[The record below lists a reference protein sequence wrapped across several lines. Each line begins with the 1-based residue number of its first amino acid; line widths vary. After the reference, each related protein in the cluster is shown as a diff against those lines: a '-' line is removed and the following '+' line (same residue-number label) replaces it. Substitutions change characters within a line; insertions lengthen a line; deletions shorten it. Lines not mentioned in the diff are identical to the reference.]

1 MANWDE
7 YSAGYDERNNS
18 QQANELLAQAIGN
31 MVSRRQAPPAAPNQM
46 ALNQN
51 RAIQDQNIANFRARP
66 SSGYRAMGEGGSGS
80 GYRAMGEGY
89 DNNRPRS
96 GSFHTGGNG
105 GNIKSQDEGG
115 NLYERLVSILGS
127 FQPTPGGQANSILQS
142 LLEAMAKGTSQNA

>member
-1 MANWDE
+1 MAYNPTYNWNENGTNDE
-7 YSAGYDERNNS
+7 MTDM
-18 QQANELLAQAIGN
+18 LAQAIGN
-31 MVSRRQAPPAAPNQM
+31 MVSRRQAPPAAPNQD
-46 ALNQN
+46 ALAQN
-51 RAIQDQNIANFRARP
+51 RAIQSQNIANFRSRP
-66 SSGYRAMGEGGSGS
+66 RSGYRAMGEGGSGS
-80 GYRAMGEGY
+80 GYHAMGEGY

-96 GSFHTGGNG
+96 GSFHAGGNG